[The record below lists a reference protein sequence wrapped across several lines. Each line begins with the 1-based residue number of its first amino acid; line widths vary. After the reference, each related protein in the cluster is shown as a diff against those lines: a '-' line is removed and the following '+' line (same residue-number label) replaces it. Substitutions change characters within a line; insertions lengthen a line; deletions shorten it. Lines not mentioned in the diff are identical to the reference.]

1 MNSHLTHLFEVAIV
15 LLYIFTKENPYS
27 CVNQKTALEQLF
39 GIEKTLLAIIELRMR
54 MCIIR
59 ACV

>member
-15 LLYIFTKENPYS
+15 LLYTKENPYS

-39 GIEKTLLAIIELRMR
+39 GIERTLLAIIELRMR

>member
-15 LLYIFTKENPYS
+15 LLYIFTKENPS

-39 GIEKTLLAIIELRMR
+39 GIERTLLAIIELRMR

>member
-1 MNSHLTHLFEVAIV
+1 MNSHLTHLFEVAII
-15 LLYIFTKENPYS
+15 LLYTKENPYS

-39 GIEKTLLAIIELRMR
+39 GIERTLLAIIELRMR